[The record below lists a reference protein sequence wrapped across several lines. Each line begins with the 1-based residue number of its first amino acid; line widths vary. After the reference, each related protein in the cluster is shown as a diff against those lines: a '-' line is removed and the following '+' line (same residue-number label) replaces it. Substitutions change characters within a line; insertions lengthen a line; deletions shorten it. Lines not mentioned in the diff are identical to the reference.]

1 MSQPSG
7 LGGSGQVMNPPG
19 GQGTGQI
26 DEQLVPG
33 TWSGKQ
39 VPETILQPLCVCA
52 LGQNISCSPQTTGQ
66 IGAHSD
72 TGLSSQELEAAK
84 LGLGFS
90 MQMSGLGQPWV
101 SSPPEHVM
109 LVNGSQTVGQNC
121 GHIAS
126 LDLSMQYLE
135 RMQ

>member
-7 LGGSGQVMNPPG
+7 LGGSGQVMNAPG

-33 TWSGKQ
+33 TWSGMQ

-52 LGQNISCSPQTTGQ
+52 LAQNISCSPQTTGQ

-72 TGLSSQELEAAK
+72 TGLSAQELETAK
-84 LGLGFS
+84 LGLDF
-90 MQMSGLGQPWV
+90 SGLGQPWA

-109 LVNGSQTVGQNC
+109 LVNGSQTVGQNW